1 MPNRFRR
8 GARERGERGRNSSS
22 VLHELRNGPGR
33 TFLRRL
39 RKVVDRLRQDERR
52 RLGALTSEFMNGPKQ
67 AGMHAVALSFLAH
80 PVRTILRLTDD
91 PTYRSHWSFLTA
103 CVGAQLTLV
112 YVILPRVYSALF
124 NTPNGAD
131 SSAVITNEIVQYV
144 GMAIMT
150 PIQFYICRALGSIP
164 RSPMSYVKLCVLSVS
179 YCTLL
184 GIITAFAYFGI
195 VLADAKAGSVLDLGE
210 VWQALNVANMAAI
223 LVFVTLTHRRFWGL
237 SWLRATAVT
246 VAIAIMSWVV
256 VYPGLTTLLE
266 KANIGKTISS
276 LTG

>member
-1 MPNRFRR
+1 MGNAEEAQAGFCTNCGTALVGPFC
-8 GARERGERGRNSSS
+8 GGCGKPSTSSAKPRPEGWS
-22 VLHELRNGPGR
+22 
-33 TFLRRL
+33 
-39 RKVVDRLRQDERR
+39 
-52 RLGALTSEFMNGPKQ
+52 ALTSEFMNGPKQ
-67 AGMHAVALSFLAH
+67 VGMHAVALSFLAH

-124 NTPNGAD
+124 NAPDAAD

-150 PIQFYICRALGSIP
+150 PIQFYVCRALGSIP
-164 RSPMSYVKLCVLSVS
+164 RSPMSYIKLCVLSVS

-210 VWQALNVANMAAI
+210 VWQALTVANMAAI

-237 SWLRATAVT
+237 SWVRATAVT
-246 VAIAIMSWVV
+246 IAIAIMSWVV
-256 VYPGLTTLLE
+256 VYPGLTSLLE
-266 KANIGKTISS
+266 KANIGKTLTS

>member
-1 MPNRFRR
+1 MGNAEETQARFCTNCGTALVGRFCGSCGTQATTVAAKTNSDGW
-8 GARERGERGRNSSS
+8 GAITG
-22 VLHELRNGPGR
+22 
-33 TFLRRL
+33 
-39 RKVVDRLRQDERR
+39 
-52 RLGALTSEFMNGPKQ
+52 EFMNGPKS
-67 AGMHAVALSFLAH
+67 AGMHAVAFSFLTH

-91 PTYRSHWSFLTA
+91 PTYRSHWGFLTA

-124 NTPNGAD
+124 NTPDGAD

-164 RSPMSYVKLCVLSVS
+164 RAPMSYVKLCVLSVS

-184 GIITAFAYFGI
+184 GIITAFVYFGI

-210 VWQALNVANMAAI
+210 VWQALSVANMAAI
-223 LVFVTLTHRRFWGL
+223 LVFVTLTHRKFWGL
-237 SWLRATAVT
+237 PWLRAIAITL
-246 VAIAIMSWVV
+246 AIAAMSWGV
-256 VYPGLTTLLE
+256 VYPGLTTLVQN
-266 KANIGKTISS
+266 ANIGKTISS

>member
-1 MPNRFRR
+1 MGNAEEIQARFCTNC
-8 GARERGERGRNSSS
+8 GTAL
-22 VLHELRNGPGR
+22 VGPFCGGCG
-33 TFLRRL
+33 TQATVAT
-39 RKVVDRLRQDERR
+39 KTNADGW
-52 RLGALTSEFMNGPKQ
+52 GALTSEFMKGPKS

-124 NTPNGAD
+124 HTANGAD

-150 PIQFYICRALGSIP
+150 PIQFYICRAIGSIP

-184 GIITAFAYFGI
+184 GIVTAFTYFAI

-210 VWQALNVANMAAI
+210 VWQALSVATMAAI

-237 SWLRATAVT
+237 SWLRAIAVT
-246 VAIAIMSWVV
+246 LAIAAMSWGV
-256 VYPGLTTLLE
+256 VYPGLTALLE